1 MKLSGKQ
8 YTMVERLLESWTDQ
22 DLLSREKADELKEHM
37 ELKVV
42 NWKRVAQ
49 NMLGLAIVFM
59 VIAFLHLVADEWV
72 LEVLVRFFELSDAFF
87 MSLLLLLALVFPWMA
102 SRVKHKSGALRV
114 SVEAFLLLGIM
125 SLGGACYYASTVF
138 ELSDFWKVGCVLLVT
153 IYGLLVARLFYASV
167 IWLTGLSGLT
177 LWLGLETAR
186 LSGWE
191 PLFLGMTFQLRFLVM
206 SFLALLLMHGLRK
219 MPLKKVFRMVSF
231 QFVWFVFWVAF
242 WLCALFGNYAS
253 WDDWEA
259 ASALHLLPWGVMMA
273 LAALWVWY
281 QGVQKKHRQWVWMGS
296 IALFADVYTQYFLF
310 LWDPLPASLFFFL
323 LALSFFLVGRKAEV
337 IWGRP

>member
-22 DLLSREKADELKEHM
+22 DLLSNEQADKLKEHI
-37 ELKVV
+37 EIKVV

-72 LEVLVRFFELSDAFF
+72 LEVLSRFFELSDAFF
-87 MSLLLLLALVFPWMA
+87 MFLLLFLALAFPWFA
-102 SRVKHKSGALRV
+102 SRVKLKSGALRV

-125 SLGGACYYASTVF
+125 SLAGACYYASDIF
-138 ELSDFWKVGCVLLVT
+138 KLSPFWEVGSVLLVA
-153 IYGLLVARLFYASV
+153 IYGMVVARMFYAPV
-167 IWLTGLSGLT
+167 IWLTGMSGLA

-206 SFLALLLMHGLRK
+206 AFLTLMVMHWLRK
-219 MPLKKVFRMVSF
+219 LPFKKVFRMVSF
-231 QFVWFVFWVAF
+231 QFVWFVFWVAL
-242 WLCALFGNYAS
+242 WLCALFGNYSS
-253 WDDWEA
+253 WDAWEA
-259 ASALHLLPWGVMMA
+259 ASAVHLLPWGVVMA
-273 LAALWVWY
+273 LAALWVW
-281 QGVQKKHRQWVWMGS
+281 QEGVRKKRRQWVWMGS
-296 IALFADVYTQYFLF
+296 IAFFADVYTQYFLF